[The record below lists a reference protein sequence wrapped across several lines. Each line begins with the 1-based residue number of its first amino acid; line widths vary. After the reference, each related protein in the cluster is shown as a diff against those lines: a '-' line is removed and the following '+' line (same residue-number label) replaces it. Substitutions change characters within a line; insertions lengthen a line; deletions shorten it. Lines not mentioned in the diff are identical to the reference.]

1 MTTPSAESLDLAR
14 MARQHFLQS
23 LCLAIPHLD
32 KLILEQ
38 LNKVAGAG
46 LDRRN
51 WQASQL
57 NSAPETWRGVYLQ
70 RRNPWAQELVKRWR
84 QAFSGTVKEPQSA
97 HPLHDIDELQLID
110 DQVIENLIASS
121 RLTTKIADKL
131 SEPFTQLRKRLRGLE
146 WRDLPDNDT
155 TRPSVLV
162 DDLLSSW
169 VVAGMDKE
177 AFIWAIDGVL
187 DAWVHLLQD
196 AYGKANAFLAEKGAT
211 PEAGDAVQKQMRQ
224 RSTFAPSESSAYLST
239 ATDAMVAVPYP
250 SGYRS
255 HAYPSQGEG
264 GYVRAAGP
272 SGYGHVVSTPAAPSA
287 VYPHGQPGSPVAMAG
302 GGAPILAVPAAS
314 FGQKAL
320 TQFQAVINDVRQR
333 LAHVIPLAALPP
345 VSSGDGA
352 VAVTSSQAALQVV
365 SPQLQHVLVQ
375 QSGFFRQSLQAQEL
389 ADLARQQSEAI
400 KGNAGG
406 ANEKAIIEMVALM
419 FQSVLAEDRVPPSV
433 RVLFARL
440 QVPALRIALADPQ
453 FFQDMNHPVRKL
465 IDRMGSSVMGF
476 DGAAFE
482 GSALENELRRI
493 VHMIEQYPDTGAKVF
508 QLALTEFEK
517 FLQKYLSD
525 NRMASKVTSV
535 AQQIEEKE
543 TLLVKFT
550 IELRKMLQDLSIKEE
565 VRDFL
570 FRNWAE
576 VLAVSA
582 LHTGAKS
589 PATIRFKR
597 TASLLVWISGAKTTA
612 IERSRAAQALP
623 KLLKQVQQGLHL
635 VGVDPA
641 VQEATL
647 AQLVV
652 LVNDAF
658 LSNTQSLSDSS
669 LKALSRKLENVE
681 DLVNDEG
688 LEQLEFSAH
697 TIELMLGVDAS
708 NLTVLT
714 QPGEQAVPA
723 EVLDW
728 AKSREV
734 GAWFKFTE
742 QAAKNEVSLADT
754 HVQYLWHSQQK
765 MLHLF
770 ASNEGQC
777 YLLTLQTLAA
787 YFQNGKLL
795 PLDQEGLMLRATRE
809 ALTQYHNLPP
819 VSMAD

>member
-38 LNKVAGAG
+38 LTKVAGTA
-46 LDRRN
+46 LDRRSFDV
-51 WQASQL
+51 AQL
-57 NSAPETWRGVYLQ
+57 SSAPEAWRSVYLQ

-84 QAFSGTVKEPQSA
+84 QAFSGAVKEPQSS
-97 HPLHDIDELQLID
+97 LTMSGIDDLQLID

-121 RLTTKIADKL
+121 RLTSKISDKL

-146 WRDLPDNDT
+146 LRDLADNDT

-169 VVAGMDKE
+169 VAVGMHKE

-187 DAWVHLLQD
+187 NEWVRLLQE

-211 PEAGDAVQKQMRQ
+211 PEAGDAVQKQLRQ
-224 RSTFAPSESSAYLST
+224 RSAFAPSESSAYLST
-239 ATDAMVAVPYP
+239 ATDAMMGVPYP
-250 SGYRS
+250 AGYRPGTYS
-255 HAYPSQGEG
+255 PHANG
-264 GYVRAAGP
+264 GYVGGGTVGYGHGP
-272 SGYGHVVSTPAAPSA
+272 SGPAT
-287 VYPHGQPGSPVAMAG
+287 VYPHGQQQGRPVVMAG
-302 GGAPILAVPAAS
+302 PAPILAVPAAS
-314 FGQKAL
+314 FGQRAI
-320 TQFQAVINDVRQR
+320 TQFQAVISDVRQR
-333 LAHVIPLAALPP
+333 LAQVIPMAAQPL
-345 VSSGDGA
+345 VQGGEG
-352 VAVTSSQAALQVV
+352 VQIV

-375 QSGFFRQSLQAQEL
+375 QSGFFRPSVQGQDL

-400 KGNAGG
+400 KGTAG
-406 ANEKAIIEMVALM
+406 AASEKAIIEMVALM

-493 VHMIEQYPDTGAKVF
+493 VNMIEQYPDTGAKVF

-517 FLQKYLSD
+517 FLQKYLSG

-589 PATIRFKR
+589 PETIRFKR
-597 TASLLVWISGAKTTA
+597 TASLLVWIASAKTTPT
-612 IERSRAAQALP
+612 ERSRAVQALP
-623 KLLKQVQQGLHL
+623 KLLKQVQQGLQL
-635 VGVDPA
+635 IGVDAA

-681 DLVNDEG
+681 ALVNDES
-688 LEQLEFSAH
+688 LEKIDFSAH

-708 NLTVLT
+708 NITVLNQT
-714 QPGEQAVPA
+714 SEQAVP
-723 EVLDW
+723 EDVLNW

-734 GAWFKFTE
+734 GTWFKFTE
-742 QAAKNEVSLADT
+742 QTAKNEVTLADT

-819 VSMAD
+819 VSLTD